1 MMSIINIK
9 MHHND
14 PNHDDDDI
22 KEEEVGGQCSG
33 GEGEEAVAK
42 KFVQIIHNL
51 KVFNGIIVMLNRDD
65 KNQKI
70 K

>member
-1 MMSIINIK
+1 MILIL
-9 MHHND
+9 
-14 PNHDDDDI
+14 I

-51 KVFNGIIVMLNRDD
+51 NQMIASITEVFILSVLCDSM
-65 KNQKI
+65 K
-70 K
+70 